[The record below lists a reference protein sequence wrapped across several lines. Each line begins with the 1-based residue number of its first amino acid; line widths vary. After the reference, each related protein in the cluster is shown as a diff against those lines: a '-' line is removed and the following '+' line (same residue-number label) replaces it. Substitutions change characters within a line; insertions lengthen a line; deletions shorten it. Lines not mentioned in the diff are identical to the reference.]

1 MISSPVT
8 SGSGEYLMKLSLGT
22 PSRLY
27 WATLDTSSDLIR
39 TTCCP
44 CDSCSGKT
52 SMFDPF
58 QSSTYKS
65 QSRSSS
71 SCMELAT
78 ETLLFDDGAGTIE
91 LPGIENVRFY
101 KIIASTKD
109 AI

>member
-8 SGSGEYLMKLSLGT
+8 SASGEYLMKLSLGT

-27 WATLDTSSDLIR
+27 RATLDRGSDLIW

-44 CDSCSGKT
+44 CDSCSGQT
-52 SMFDPF
+52 SMFEPF

-65 QSRSSS
+65 QSCSPS
-71 SCMELAT
+71 SCMELAP

-91 LPGIENVRFY
+91 LPGIVFGCLHNEEL
-101 KIIASTKD
+101 IILP
-109 AI
+109 